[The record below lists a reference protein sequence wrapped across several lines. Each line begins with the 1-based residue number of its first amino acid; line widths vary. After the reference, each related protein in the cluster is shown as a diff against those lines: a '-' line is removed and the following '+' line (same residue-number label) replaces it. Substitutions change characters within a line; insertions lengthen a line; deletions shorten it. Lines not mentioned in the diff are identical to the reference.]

1 MGIHNWKDY
10 SLQKKV
16 SQTLNQ
22 IFQFVKFVIAYLNY
36 NKMPKLALVNGLWI
50 GVALIMLQNLTM
62 VEKTL
67 IACYHCWDNLI

>member
-1 MGIHNWKDY
+1 
-10 SLQKKV
+10 
-16 SQTLNQ
+16 
-22 IFQFVKFVIAYLNY
+22 
-36 NKMPKLALVNGLWI
+36 MPKLALVNGLWI